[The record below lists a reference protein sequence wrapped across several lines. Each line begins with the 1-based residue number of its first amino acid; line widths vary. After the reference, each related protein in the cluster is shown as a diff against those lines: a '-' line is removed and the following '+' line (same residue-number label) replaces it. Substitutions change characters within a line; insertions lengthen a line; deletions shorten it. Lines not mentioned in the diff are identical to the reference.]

1 MLTPDKESRR
11 LDAGNFQR
19 QLMAWTGKLAGR
31 SDDAPKLADQ
41 IKMHSD
47 MIVIRRDRDLGWSGT
62 IIDDHQIQLKVYY
75 TVIRVDP
82 DGGVVVERDF
92 QKTHVL

>member
-1 MLTPDKESRR
+1 
-11 LDAGNFQR
+11 
-19 QLMAWTGKLAGR
+19 MAWTGKLAGR

-62 IIDDHQIQLKVYY
+62 IIDDHQIQLYRLY
-75 TVIRVDP
+75 
-82 DGGVVVERDF
+82 F
-92 QKTHVL
+92 KTRKFSWVMTRKLSETLSRNFVHSCGMVSRMNARMASANCF